1 MDDFDPVDTRLPK
14 PPISIASLTAYIN
27 SHSEGHE
34 RLATWHDK
42 LHATRTALVS
52 GPAGWT
58 GPDSD
63 AFQGTLDRLGE
74 RQIQPIINTMRE
86 TGATLASFRQRLLA
100 VRDQARAD
108 LHRADAHLERA
119 EEWRQRALRE
129 CASAQEQLV
138 AAAGALTAAEEALA
152 TVMAAAAAEAA
163 TGVLAGAAAAQVQA
177 ARIAVE
183 EAQAQVRVAQGRLEA
198 ARADLAHAEQDV
210 AQAHQEQEQA
220 KLTAQE
226 RYAAA
231 DQQTATVLAQ
241 LPVPAAEEPPAGATD
256 GAAGAGGAAS
266 GLAAGAG
273 GIFAGSPLWSGP
285 GVPVGA
291 GQPGEY
297 ACLAAGEQ
305 NLLRAAGVEADSRQ
319 IGAEIGL
326 TPSGGFYANTLPSI
340 NTRLRQNPAAVARLV
355 GQDTPRYR
363 AVMAGDD
370 LVTFR
375 EGVSIDELRAST
387 ARGLPSLVPIR
398 TEIDGLHNVTVYGVR
413 DGNVYLLDSLPEPAG
428 EARVVPLD
436 SFMRVWDRQRATLLV
451 P

>member
-14 PPISIASLTAYIN
+14 PPISITSLTAYIN

-34 RLATWHDK
+34 RLVAWQDK

-63 AFQGTLDRLGE
+63 AFQVTLDRLRE
-74 RQIQPIINTMRE
+74 RQTQPVINTMRE
-86 TGATLASFRQRLLA
+86 TGATLAGFRQRLLA

-119 EEWRQRALRE
+119 EAWKQRALMACE
-129 CASAQEQLV
+129 SAQAQLV
-138 AAAGALTAAEEALA
+138 AAEAALEAAI
-152 TVMAAAAAEAA
+152 AAASAEAA
-163 TGVLAGAAAAQVQA
+163 TLVLAGAAAAQVQA
-177 ARIAVE
+177 AEMAVQV
-183 EAQAQVRVAQGRLEA
+183 AQARLMA
-198 ARADLAHAEQDV
+198 AREDVARAEADV

-220 KLTAQE
+220 TLTARE

-231 DQQTATVLAQ
+231 DQQTAAELAQ
-241 LPVPAAEEPPAGATD
+241 LPVPAAEELPTGPTG
-256 GAAGAGGAAS
+256 GAAGAGGVAS
-266 GLAAGAG
+266 GPAAGAG
-273 GIFAGSPLWSGP
+273 GIFADSPLWTGP
-285 GVPVGA
+285 RVPLGA

-305 NLLRAAGVEADSRQ
+305 NLLRAAGVDADSRQ

-340 NTRLRQNPAAVARLV
+340 NTRLRQNPAAIARLV

-370 LVTFR
+370 LVTFQ
-375 EGVSIDELRAST
+375 EGVSIDELSAST

-398 TEIDGLHNVTVYGVR
+398 TEIDGLHNVTVYGIR

-428 EARVVPLD
+428 EARIVPVD
-436 SFMRVWDRQRATLLV
+436 RFMRVWDRQRATLLV

>member
-14 PPISIASLTAYIN
+14 PPISITSLTAYIN

-34 RLATWHDK
+34 RLVAWHDR

-63 AFQGTLDRLGE
+63 AFQGTLDRLRE
-74 RQIQPIINTMRE
+74 RQIQPVINTMRE
-86 TGATLASFRQRLLA
+86 TGATLAGFRQRLLA

-108 LHRADAHLERA
+108 LHRADTHLERA
-119 EEWRQRALRE
+119 EEWKQRALLE
-129 CASAQEQLV
+129 CESAQAQLV
-138 AAAGALTAAEEALA
+138 AAEAALEAA
-152 TVMAAAAAEAA
+152 VAAASAEAA
-163 TGVLAGAAAAQVQA
+163 TLVLAGAAAAQVQA
-177 ARIAVE
+177 AEMAVQV
-183 EAQAQVRVAQGRLEA
+183 AQARLMA
-198 ARADLAHAEQDV
+198 AREDLARAEADV

-220 KLTAQE
+220 KLTARE
-226 RYAAA
+226 RYTAA
-231 DQQTATVLAQ
+231 DQQTAAQLAQ
-241 LPVPAAEEPPAGATD
+241 LPVPAAEELPAGPTD

-266 GLAAGAG
+266 GLAVGAG
-273 GIFAGSPLWSGP
+273 GIFADAPLWTGP

-297 ACLAAGEQ
+297 TCLAAGEQ
-305 NLLRAAGVEADSRQ
+305 NLLRAAGVDADSRQ

-326 TPSGGFYANTLPSI
+326 TPAGGFYANTLPSI

-375 EGVSIDELRAST
+375 EGITMDQLSAST

-428 EARVVPLD
+428 EARIVPVD
-436 SFMRVWDRQRATLLV
+436 RFMRVWDRQRATLLV